1 MSPFPIPQLDSPII
15 SIFTV
20 QRWPRTRR
28 VLSLCKPFNSVWKV
42 FARVKWTW
50 PLLMRVTWILAR
62 RVSSLRWLSTQC
74 HPTDDADG
82 YAKGEW
88 SESMPHWWHRCS
100 SLSRLGEGVG
110 WVLLKR
116 LSDAIRDKDRISCET
131 EKKSIFDIEGHG
143 TGTHVGDPIEAN
155 TLGAF
160 FNRSISDSL
169 LLIGSVKSVIS
180 HTGVTSLIK
189 TALCLKHRLI
199 PPNMNFNRIHPRIE
213 AKKYN
218 LHVVD
223 HLTSFPHH
231 PITVGINSF
240 GLGGNTAHA
249 IVTKWSGEQSIKWKE
264 QANDLFCPFLVS
276 ERSLCVCLCI
286 AEILFSQRSIVIEEF
301 NEEILSMAI
310 DSSSAHP
317 RTSFDLLLQ
326 LSERENH
333 RETNSTSFA
342 HRLSLVF
349 SSNGAKDT
357 ESREIQAVFYLQRP
371 RSPMVADGTTIV
383 LQRAEIE
390 SMDRMLLYS
399 WSTNVKKIHRSIRAT
414 SPNRRS

>member
-62 RVSSLRWLSTQC
+62 RVSSLRLLSTQC

-199 PPNMNFNRIHPRIE
+199 PPNMNFNRIHPTID

-218 LHVVD
+218 LHAVN
-223 HLTSFPHH
+223 HLTSFPDH
-231 PITVGINSF
+231 PITVESTVLV
-240 GLGGNTAHA
+240 LGGTQLTPLSLNGQENNRSNETNGPTICFALF
-249 IVTKWSGEQSIKWKE
+249 WSVKDPCACVYASLRFSLAKDQS
-264 QANDLFCPFLVS
+264 
-276 ERSLCVCLCI
+276 SLKNSMKK
-286 AEILFSQRSIVIEEF
+286 FSQWLSTVPQHILEHHSTFFFSCLSEKIIVKRTRQASPIVSRWSSPQTEGSTSSPRKYKLCFIFSAQGPQWWLMGHQLYFSEQKFSQGIEKVHEEF
-301 NEEILSMAI
+301 LPGVECFFTL
-310 DSSSAHP
+310 D
-317 RTSFDLLLQ
+317 
-326 LSERENH
+326 
-333 RETNSTSFA
+333 
-342 HRLSLVF
+342 
-349 SSNGAKDT
+349 
-357 ESREIQAVFYLQRP
+357 
-371 RSPMVADGTTIV
+371 
-383 LQRAEIE
+383 
-390 SMDRMLLYS
+390 
-399 WSTNVKKIHRSIRAT
+399 
-414 SPNRRS
+414 